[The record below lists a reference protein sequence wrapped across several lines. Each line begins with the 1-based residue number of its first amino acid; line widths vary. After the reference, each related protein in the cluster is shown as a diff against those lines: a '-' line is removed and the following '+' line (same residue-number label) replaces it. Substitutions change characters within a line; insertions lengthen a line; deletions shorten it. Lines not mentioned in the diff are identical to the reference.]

1 MVYRLGMI
9 FLVFLAL
16 CGCRSAPLAGKI
28 EKVGLLV
35 PDTIS
40 DQVWGTKGY
49 KGLLRIQSV
58 FNVDVYY
65 KEGID
70 NEAAVKM
77 AVEDFHKKGVNL
89 IYGHGSEYEKTFND
103 IADDYPDIHFVL
115 MNSKAEH
122 QNVTSISLAGKAMGF
137 FGGMTAA
144 HQSKSNKIGVLA
156 TQKWQPEVEGFIEG
170 AKYIN
175 PDIEVITDYVG
186 QWDDAEKAIILYEKM
201 KKKGVDVVYPA
212 GDGYNVP
219 VIEQIKKDGLY
230 AIGYVSDQSELGENV
245 VLTSTIQHVDEAYE
259 ITAAEFNKGELKGG
273 RRTFDIQEGVI
284 EMGEF
289 SPVVDQSFQKD
300 MKRLIEQY
308 KKTNK
313 LPNEYAR

>member
-1 MVYRLGMI
+1 MVYRLGVI
-9 FLVFLAL
+9 FLILFVLGG
-16 CGCRSAPLAGKI
+16 CGSSPLTGKI

-70 NEAAVKM
+70 NEAAIKM
-77 AVEDFHKKGVNL
+77 AVEDFRKKGVNL
-89 IYGHGSEYEKTFND
+89 IYGHGSEYEKIFND
-103 IADDYPDIHFVL
+103 ICKDYPDIHFVL

-122 QNVTSISLAGKAMGF
+122 DNVTSISLEGKAMGF

-144 HQSKSNKIGVLA
+144 HESKSKKIGVLA
-156 TQKWQPEVEGFIEG
+156 TQKWQPEVKGFIEG
-170 AKYIN
+170 AQYDDPN
-175 PDIEVITDYVG
+175 IEVITEYVG
-186 QWDDAEKAIILYEKM
+186 QWDDAEKAVELYEKM
-201 KKKGVDVVYPA
+201 KKAGADVVYPA

-259 ITAAEFNKGELKGG
+259 LTADEFNRGALKGG
-273 RRTFDIQEGVI
+273 RRTFDMQEGVI
-284 EMGEF
+284 EMGAF
-289 SPVVDQSFQKD
+289 SPVVDPSFREEIKG
-300 MKRLIEQY
+300 LIEQY
-308 KKTNK
+308 KNTNK
-313 LPNEYAR
+313 LPNEQ

>member
-1 MVYRLGMI
+1 MVYRLVVI
-9 FLVFLAL
+9 FLMLLAM
-16 CGCRSAPLAGKI
+16 CGCGQASLNGKI

-58 FNVDVYY
+58 YGVDVYY

-70 NEAAVKM
+70 NEAAIKM
-77 AVEDFHKKGVNL
+77 AVDDFQKKGVNL
-89 IYGHGSEYEKTFND
+89 IFGHGSEYEKVFNR
-103 IADDYPDIHFVL
+103 ISGDYPGIHFVL
-115 MNSKAEH
+115 VNSKAEH
-122 QNVTSISLAGKAMGF
+122 KNVTSIDFDGRAMGF

-144 HQSKSNKIGVLA
+144 HQSKSGKLGILA
-156 TQKWQPEVEGFIEG
+156 THSWQPEVKGFIEG
-170 AKYIN
+170 AKYVN
-175 PDIEVITDYVG
+175 PDISVMTEYVG
-186 QWDDAEKAIILYEKM
+186 QWDDSEKAVQKYEKM
-201 KKKGVDVVYPA
+201 KKAGADVVYPA
-212 GDGYNVP
+212 GDGYNVS

-259 ITAAEFNKGELKGG
+259 LIAGEFNKGTLKGG
-273 RRTFDIQEGVI
+273 RRVFDIQDGVI

-289 SPVVDQSFQKD
+289 SPVVDQAFQK
-300 MKRLIEQY
+300 KIKGLIEQY
-308 KKTNK
+308 KKTGK
-313 LPNEYAR
+313 LPDENVR

>member
-1 MVYRLGMI
+1 MVYRLVAI
-9 FLVFLAL
+9 FFILLAL
-16 CGCRSAPLAGKI
+16 SGCGQSPLKGKI

-35 PDTIS
+35 PDTIN

-58 FNVDVYY
+58 YNVDVYY

-70 NEAAVKM
+70 NDAAIKM

-89 IYGHGSEYEKTFND
+89 IYGHGSEYEKAFNE
-103 IADDYPDIHFVL
+103 ICKDYPDIHFVL

-122 QNVTSISLAGKAMGF
+122 QNVTSISLEGEAMGF

-144 HQSKSNKIGVLA
+144 HQSKTKKIGVLA
-156 TQKWQPEVEGFIEG
+156 TYKWQPEVEGFSEG
-170 AKYIN
+170 AKYLD
-175 PDIEVITDYVG
+175 PDIEVMTEYVG
-186 QWDDAEKAIILYEKM
+186 QWDDSENAVKLYEKM
-201 KKKGVDVVYPA
+201 KKAGADVVYPA

-245 VLTSTIQHVDEAYE
+245 VLTSTIQHVDDAYE
-259 ITAAEFNKGELKGG
+259 LTADEFNKGTLKGG
-273 RRTFDIQEGVI
+273 KRSFDIQDGVI

-289 SPVVDQSFQKD
+289 SPVVDQSFQEK
-300 MKRLIEQY
+300 MNRLIDEY

-313 LPNEYAR
+313 LPNEH